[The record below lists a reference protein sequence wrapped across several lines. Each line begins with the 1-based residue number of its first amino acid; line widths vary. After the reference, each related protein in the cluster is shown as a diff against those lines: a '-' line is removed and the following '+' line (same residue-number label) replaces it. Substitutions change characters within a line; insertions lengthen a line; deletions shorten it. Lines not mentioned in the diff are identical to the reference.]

1 LPAESLTTEDLLLVV
16 DLALAAASIL
26 GFMALRRAHPP
37 AMANPLEAFQVLDKS
52 IEKFVPNLPVG
63 FTWGEAV
70 DRLKQSGVKLD
81 WRTFET
87 SLDEYEAF
95 RYGGHQMPTG
105 VEPEVVRLAT
115 TLRRNVVGYRN
126 KGKSPSS
133 D

>member
-1 LPAESLTTEDLLLVV
+1 MPAEPLTADDLLLVA
-16 DLALAAASIL
+16 DLAIAAAAIL
-26 GFMALRRAHPP
+26 GFTALRRARPP
-37 AMANPLEAFQVLDKS
+37 AMSNPLEAFQVLDRS

-81 WRTFET
+81 WRRFET

-95 RYGGHQMPTG
+95 RYGGHLMPNG

-115 TLRRNVVGYRN
+115 TLRRKVVGYHN

-133 D
+133 S

>member
-1 LPAESLTTEDLLLVV
+1 MAV

-26 GFMALRRAHPP
+26 GFTALRRARPP
-37 AMANPLEAFQVLDKS
+37 AVSSPMEAFQVLGMS

-70 DRLKQSGVKLD
+70 ERLKRSGVKLD
-81 WRTFET
+81 WGKFET
-87 SLDEYEAF
+87 SLNEYEAF
-95 RYGGHQMPTG
+95 RYGGHQMPDE
-105 VEPEVVRLAT
+105 VEPEVIRLAT

-126 KGKSPSS
+126 KGKGPGS